1 MRKFINIVFLV
12 ASVCFSIQMQG
23 NTVFVHHLNAELN
36 HTSFNIEVEN
46 PESGY
51 HTAYSI
57 NDAQV
62 KFPDIDFG
70 KTYRLRVQAICNG
83 NRQNPASFTEW
94 KSLTIPEKP
103 KVADYCPEC
112 DCGGEIQP
120 VPITSNTLR
129 NEL

>member
-36 HTSFNIEVEN
+36 HTSFNVEVEN

-83 NRQNPASFTEW
+83 NRQNPAPFTEW

-103 KVADYCPEC
+103 KVADYCPE
-112 DCGGEIQP
+112 
-120 VPITSNTLR
+120 
-129 NEL
+129 